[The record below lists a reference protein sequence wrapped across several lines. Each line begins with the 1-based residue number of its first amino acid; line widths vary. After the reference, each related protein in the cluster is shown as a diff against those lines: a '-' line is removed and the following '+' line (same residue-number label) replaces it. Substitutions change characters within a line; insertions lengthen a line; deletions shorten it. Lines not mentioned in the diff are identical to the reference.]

1 MTWLHLLLV
10 AIGLTVWFIGYTII
24 TDKHV
29 GMARSYSATYHK
41 WKDVGKPWVFP
52 VFIIGIVLG
61 LWLVTAAPV
70 WNGHWSHGFVWA
82 GGVCVGGIGVAA
94 DFRKS
99 ERMSRW
105 HNWFSVLGFALVL
118 IGFGL
123 NGNWASL
130 GFFALTVVPLVT
142 IKDFSLRTTVVEAIG
157 IGNCIGAVYALAI
170 SAYQSQ

>member
-1 MTWLHLLLV
+1 MVTWLLFI
-10 AIGLTVWFIGYTII
+10 AIGLTIWFVGYTII
-24 TDKHV
+24 TDKKV

-70 WNGHWSHGFVWA
+70 WNGYWSRGFIWT
-82 GGVCVGGIGVAA
+82 GGICVGGIGVAA

-99 ERMSRW
+99 QRMSRW
-105 HNWFSVLGFALVL
+105 HNWFSALGFALVL

-123 NGNWASL
+123 NGNWMPL
-130 GFFALTVVPLVT
+130 GGFALTAGPLAK
-142 IKDFSLRTTVVEAIG
+142 IKEFEKRTTVVEANG
-157 IGNCIGAVYALAI
+157 IGLSILAVFGLCW
-170 SAYQSQ
+170 SAYAMQ